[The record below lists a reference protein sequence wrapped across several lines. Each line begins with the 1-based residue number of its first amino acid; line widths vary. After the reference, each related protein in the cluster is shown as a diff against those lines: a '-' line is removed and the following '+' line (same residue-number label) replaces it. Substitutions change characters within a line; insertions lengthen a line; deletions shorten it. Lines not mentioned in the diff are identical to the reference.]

1 MDYYALTQSMGLAQ
15 LAIFTAYNSL
25 ILEGTGLIRVVN
37 PPVSSTS
44 AGISGYNVA
53 FSGDYFYACTGN
65 NQWGRT
71 QISKFS
77 QPIYCNNSEYYCN
90 NNAIYCNASAS

>member
-1 MDYYALTQSMGLAQ
+1 MDYALIQSMGLVQ
-15 LAIFTAYNSL
+15 LALSAAYNSL
-25 ILEGTGLIRVVN
+25 TIEGTGLIRVVN
-37 PPVSSTS
+37 PPISPTS
-44 AGISGYNVA
+44 LGVSGYNVA

-90 NNAIYCNASAS
+90 NAVIYCNASAS